1 MLYQRTLTV
10 PANTLSS
17 TPVSATLKLAY
28 GASTRREIEFP
39 DGCHGLVHVRVNEHG
54 WQVLPWSRDEWLA
67 ADGNVIVD
75 DSVYLLETPPFTF
88 TIYAY
93 NEDTVNNHT
102 ITLRVVVSE
111 GIIAAGLAKFISA
124 LKRSGVI

>member
-10 PANTLSS
+10 PANTPE
-17 TPVSATLKLAY
+17 TEPVSATLKLAY

-67 ADGNVIVD
+67 SEGSVIVD
-75 DSVYLLETPPFTF
+75 DSVYPLETVPYVFTL
-88 TIYAY
+88 IAY
-93 NEDTVNNHT
+93 NEDTANSHA
-102 ITLRVVVSE
+102 ITLRVQVAE
-111 GIIAAGLAKFISA
+111 GAIAAGLARFISA